1 MQSRNEDILRA
12 TIDGTVY
19 DKPAQS
25 RVEFL
30 LLELKDAIESGGAYR
45 NEHETERVSEAF
57 GVLYIR
63 GFER

>member
-19 DKPAQS
+19 DKLAQS

-30 LLELKDAIESGGAYR
+30 LLELKDAIESGGGTPT
-45 NEHETERVSEAF
+45 ETKPLTETQMNNLLS
-57 GVLYIR
+57 LLD
-63 GFER
+63 